1 MSTVD
6 YDAPRTKAGTEP
18 DADSLDLLQERRG
31 AFADPDIDEAYEV
44 PDLDVVDDELTAP
57 VIPIRGDEFRCYSC
71 FLVLHNGLHAGR
83 RNGHDVCRDC
93 A

>member
-6 YDAPRTKAGTEP
+6 YDAPRTTAGTEP
-18 DADSLDLLQERRG
+18 DADSLDMLRERRG
-31 AFADPDIDEAYEV
+31 ALADPDFGEAQEF
-44 PDLDVVDDELTAP
+44 PGSDIDDEFSAP
-57 VIPIRGDEFRCYSC
+57 VIPIRTDEFRCHGC
-71 FLVLHNGLHAGR
+71 FLVLHNGLHAGS